1 MYRRCVDIDMWLLVI
16 PQIIARINSPNMR
29 VRKSVH
35 TLLLRVGKHHPQA
48 LIYPLAVA
56 SHEARSANALG
67 EAQGAFPADASSR
80 GRWAERILQSM
91 RAHCATLVEQALLVS
106 NELIRCAILWG
117 EMWHEALEQAYRRYF
132 YYLTVNLSL
141 ALALTLTLAGLPP
154 LLLL

>member
-1 MYRRCVDIDMWLLVI
+1 MNLVRAAPRHPRRSCIYEGYI
-16 PQIIARINSPNMR
+16 YASPQIIARINSPNMR

-67 EAQGAFPADASSR
+67 EAGAGPADASSR

-106 NELIRCAILWG
+106 NELIRCALVSI
-117 EMWHEALEQAYRRYF
+117 A
-132 YYLTVNLSL
+132 
-141 ALALTLTLAGLPP
+141 P
-154 LLLL
+154 

>member
-1 MYRRCVDIDMWLLVI
+1 MHGCTQFVRLLVI
-16 PQIIARINSPNMR
+16 LADHVYMRPICLMSPRPRIYASPQIIARINSPNMR

-67 EAQGAFPADASSR
+67 EAGAGPADASSR

-106 NELIRCAILWG
+106 NELIRCALVSIAPYSSSG
-117 EMWHEALEQAYRRYF
+117 AP
-132 YYLTVNLSL
+132 S
-141 ALALTLTLAGLPP
+141 
-154 LLLL
+154 

>member
-1 MYRRCVDIDMWLLVI
+1 
-16 PQIIARINSPNMR
+16 MR

-67 EAQGAFPADASSR
+67 EAGAGPADASSR

-106 NELIRCAILWG
+106 NELIRCALVSIAPYSSSGAPSCGARSMRDLCG
-117 EMWHEALEQAYRRYF
+117 PTDYHLPYH
-132 YYLTVNLSL
+132 LT
-141 ALALTLTLAGLPP
+141 
-154 LLLL
+154 